1 MDLREL
7 LTKLFDEQKW
17 REQQARKLSS
27 GFGTM
32 PYTFDQQMER
42 RLPLLFHAYQQQDEQ
57 ANKSDQVFTAN
68 DAPDYAPQRYFLNDA
83 MNMHR
88 KRLEDMYKTPM

>member
-7 LTKLFDEQKW
+7 FTRLFDEQKW

-32 PYTFDQQMER
+32 PYTFDQQMDR
-42 RLPLLFHAYQQQDEQ
+42 RLPLLLHAYEQQDAM
-57 ANKSDQVFTAN
+57 ANKNDRVFTENA
-68 DAPDYAPQRYFLNDA
+68 APDYAPQRYFLNDA
-83 MNMHR
+83 INAHR
-88 KRLEDMYKTPM
+88 KRLEDMYKLPM